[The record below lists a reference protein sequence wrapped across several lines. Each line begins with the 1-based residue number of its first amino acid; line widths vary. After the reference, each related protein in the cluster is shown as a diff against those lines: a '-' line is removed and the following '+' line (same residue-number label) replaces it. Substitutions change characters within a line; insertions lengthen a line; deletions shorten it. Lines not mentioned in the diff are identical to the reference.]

1 MKKLAALLDRLLI
14 SLTVI
19 AMTGIVVLVFINV
32 VLRYAFNSGL
42 TWSSELATY
51 LFVWVIFLGA
61 ILAAKDDIHIK
72 VDLLTNRL
80 PKGLQKVFLVISN
93 VLVLIALGMLVDG
106 GSKIVLSTHTNISPS
121 LGIPLSLVNASLVV
135 FAIATGLILIYQTY
149 QALKN

>member
-1 MKKLAALLDRLLI
+1 MKKLVAILDHLLT

-19 AMTGIVVLVFINV
+19 AMTGIVVSVFINV

-80 PKGLQKVFLVISN
+80 SKGWQKVFLVISN
-93 VLVLIALGMLVDG
+93 VLILIALGMLVDG
-106 GSKIVLSTHTNISPS
+106 GSKIVLSTHGSISPS

-149 QALKN
+149 KALQN